1 MSSILQHVSLNLG
14 TKNHV
19 TKKLPSKME
28 NLNVI
33 KDFGNSLSYIQI
45 ECLGKD
51 TCPSVGIKKFL

>member
-1 MSSILQHVSLNLG
+1 
-14 TKNHV
+14 
-19 TKKLPSKME
+19 ME